1 MHQVDGG
8 SKIQEPAQ
16 EFMVAMECLFYEW
29 YEDLGMEEGQLFGRR
44 AASNNTMA
52 LEIVTKEGGVSCTC
66 FCCPLLACTMAIF
79 MAWQLRVRNTDCQ
92 THLNNSD
99 FMATAL
105 EICSHLQK
113 RSLIMWDNLSF
124 ERCW

>member
-29 YEDLGMEEGQLFGRR
+29 YEDLGLEEGQLFGRR

-52 LEIVTKEGGVSCTC
+52 LEIVTKEGGVNCTC
-66 FCCPLLACTMAIF
+66 FCCPMLACTMAIF
-79 MAWQLRVRNTDCQ
+79 MAWQLRVRNR
-92 THLNNSD
+92 LSNS
-99 FMATAL
+99 L
-105 EICSHLQK
+105 EQLKFHGNSTRDMLPSAEAIGSYIGQ
-113 RSLIMWDNLSF
+113 SF
-124 ERCW
+124 T

>member
-29 YEDLGMEEGQLFGRR
+29 YEDLGLEEGQLFGRR

-66 FCCPLLACTMAIF
+66 LDLLKDWEPPFHKLLHHAIAPVSMLTCTLAIS
-79 MAWQLRVRNTDCQ
+79 MAWQVTVRNRLPTL
-92 THLNNSD
+92 T
-99 FMATAL
+99 
-105 EICSHLQK
+105 
-113 RSLIMWDNLSF
+113 
-124 ERCW
+124 